1 MQREDAF
8 RLAAAEAKAAGICP
22 VNLLEAFYT
31 NRWDFE
37 SLCAGFACKECVAT
51 LEDIGYGN
59 VGEDDEPACRN
70 ELEEDWEIPF

>member
-8 RLAAAEAKAAGICP
+8 RSPATEAKAAGICP

-31 NRWDFE
+31 NHWDFE

-51 LEDIGYGN
+51 LEDIGYGD
-59 VGEDDEPACRN
+59 VGEDVEPACRN
-70 ELEEDWEIPF
+70 ELEEDWEITF